1 MLPAATV
8 HAAGR
13 GLTCAGALDW
23 NGAAVVVA
31 LGVTHDAFRVAELAL
46 EQVAPL
52 DAPLVAA
59 CLAECVVAALA
70 AAMVPAALMV
80 ELAVESVVRHGLAV
94 VPVTELAT
102 LGSQPVLHALD

>member
-1 MLPAATV
+1 MA
-8 HAAGR
+8 
-13 GLTCAGALDW
+13 
-23 NGAAVVVA
+23 
-31 LGVTHDAFRVAELAL
+31 HDASRVAELAL

-94 VPVTELAT
+94 VPVAELAMF
-102 LGSQPVLHALD
+102 GSQPVLHALD